1 MITICPLSS
10 FVIFMQ
16 KYNIPF
22 EVSNKT
28 TTFAINYTVYGT
40 AQ

>member
-1 MITICPLSS
+1 MIAVCPLPT

-28 TTFAINYTVYGT
+28 TTFATNYTVYGT